1 MDELVGM
8 DIIRDPFFV
17 ELFGKA
23 NFRDP
28 FIVELIMKAII
39 REPIIELVD
48 KAIGYIL

>member
-1 MDELVGM
+1 MDELVGK
-8 DIIRDPFFV
+8 DIIRDPFIV

-28 FIVELIMKAII
+28 FIVELIRKAII

-48 KAIGYIL
+48 KAIACIL